1 MKLVSTKSEVAALR
15 GACAKNKVVGG
26 TLLAGMG
33 VDYFHNEF
41 TQETYKHILKTMRS
55 EGEPPKW
62 SELLEDPALSQEVR
76 RKLKDTSTDRVSS
89 VNEAK
94 AVLKNL
100 NTYRQMRGVFELS
113 ETATKT
119 LRKSQVNVSDLI
131 EEVSAKL
138 IQLRQTKANTESIV
152 TFGKGNN
159 AGKVVKGLLNKDNA
173 NFVPTGFSDY
183 DKENG
188 GIFFGSLFTIGATS
202 GGGKSATASQLAI
215 NWASMGEHVCIVP
228 LEMTKEEMTGR
239 VMANASG
246 LDVRKILLKKLSE
259 EEERKYLK
267 AYRKMALKFKRADG
281 AYSIFKPQA
290 DMTIEEIM
298 ASVYTLDPSIIIIDY
313 ISLLKGVDG
322 DDAWQKLGAV
332 ARYCK
337 VYAEVHN
344 KIVVLLAQVSED
356 GKIRY
361 AQAIKEHSN
370 NCLVG
375 DTLIFTGDGFK
386 FLDEVCPA
394 AEGKAFEN
402 LKVQAGS
409 SFEDTS
415 VVHNNGRA
423 TVTALTTHEGIT
435 VEGTADHLVQILDRS
450 LNLVWRPIN
459 DVDVGDYLVVPKGR
473 KFSRTATQLRFK
485 YTPSVSTHNGRVY
498 NVTTKFPSHM
508 TNELARLVGYL
519 IGDGYVSRTHL
530 GFATKDKEV
539 MDDFVHCFEACFDHT
554 PTVSGNGFLR
564 ARCDKTSICTFFG
577 HIADMVLRKSDRKY
591 LPACV
596 LNSTKQ
602 HVQECV
608 RALFNCDGSWG
619 KQGFTF
625 ASVSKKLAMSLQQV
639 LLHFGIVSRLATRDQ
654 NKSNFANGKLLY
666 LLTVHSGKNL
676 ELLYHTFPAIS
687 DRKKV
692 IVAKASRYLD
702 TIPHVKTILDEIGF
716 TKTYPYVYNTKDFT
730 GKVTGKA
737 TEDKAFLETL
747 GTVSPRLVRRLKEL
761 NKVDVHYAKVTRK
774 NKTGRKVVYDLT
786 VPSVSAFNANGAYVH
801 NCWIFVSTKQTR
813 ENEIINVEQL
823 KARNGRLFDFT
834 LSAKLDV
841 MRIGDLDIEER
852 ERYTQTQ
859 EEQKAKGKDK
869 KSGKGKDGKKSK
881 KDKADSEDNDDT
893 KKKRSRA
900 SNYLSDLADGDDDD

>member
-1 MKLVSTKSEVAALR
+1 M
-15 GACAKNKVVGG
+15 VVGG
-26 TLLAGMG
+26 TILAGLG
-33 VDYFHNEF
+33 PDYFHNEF
-41 TQETYKHILKTMRS
+41 TQETYKHILASMRKN
-55 EGEPPKW
+55 GEPPKW
-62 SELLEDPALSQEVR
+62 RDLLEDPGLAQET
-76 RKLKDTSTDRVSS
+76 RKKLRDTSSDRISS
-89 VNEAK
+89 TNEAR
-94 AVLKNL
+94 AVLANL
-100 NTYRQMRGVFELS
+100 NKYRQMRGIFEMS
-113 ETATKT
+113 ESATKK
-119 LRKSQVNVSDLI
+119 LRKSQVDVDELI
-131 EEVSAKL
+131 EEASANL
-138 IQLRQTKANTESIV
+138 IRLRQSKADTESIV

-159 AGKVVKGLLNKDNA
+159 AGKTVKGLLSNEKA

-215 NWASMGEHVCIVP
+215 NWAGMGEHVCIVP

-239 VMANASG
+239 VMANAAN

-259 EEERKYLK
+259 EEKRKYLK
-267 AYRKMALKFKRADG
+267 SYRKMALRFKKADG

-375 DTLIFTGDGFK
+375 DTLIFTDDGFK

-394 AEGKAFEN
+394 AEGKAFEK

-423 TVTALTTHEGIT
+423 SVTALTTHEGIT
-435 VEGTADHLVQILDRS
+435 VEGTADHLVQVLDRS

-485 YTPSVSTHNGRVY
+485 YTPNVSTHNGRVY

-508 TNELARLVGYL
+508 TDELARLIGYL

-539 MDDFVHCFEACFDHT
+539 MDDFVKCFESCFDHT

-591 LPACV
+591 LPVCV
-596 LNSTKQ
+596 LNSKKQ
-602 HVQECV
+602 HIQECV

-692 IVAKASRYLD
+692 RVAKASRYLD
-702 TIPHVKTILDEIGF
+702 TVPHVKTILDEIGF
-716 TKTYPYVYNTKDFT
+716 TKAYPYVYNTKDFT

-747 GTVSPRLVRRLKEL
+747 GAVSPRLVRRLKEL
-761 NKVDVHYAKVTRK
+761 NKVDVHYAKVIRK

-852 ERYTQTQ
+852 EKYVEAK
-859 EEQKAKGKDK
+859 EEKKSKKGKD
-869 KSGKGKDGKKSK
+869 KDGKKSK
-881 KDKADSEDNDDT
+881 RDREEPDSKEQ
-893 KKKRSRA
+893 KRSKA
-900 SNYLSDLADGDDDD
+900 NQYLSDQADGDDDD